1 MVAPAADIATA
12 TPHLPVAASA
22 ADRSTDS
29 ARRTHKQEQPLE
41 TLDNKRAR
49 LRHELRQAHGAWLR
63 ESEPAAHAIYLAA
76 KQRLTAAY
84 AETAPAT

>member
-1 MVAPAADIATA
+1 ME
-12 TPHLPVAASA
+12 S
-22 ADRSTDS
+22 
-29 ARRTHKQEQPLE
+29 
-41 TLDNKRAR
+41 LDNKRAR